1 MTIQYAE
8 PADEIVQIT
17 ESNKVNSKSISQ
29 LLKKLENKFSQ
40 AQNELPEEIPPDAQ
54 FYFNETQK
62 LLIFARDNYE
72 KGFLNVSNSCIR
84 LAENYLER
92 F

>member
-1 MTIQYAE
+1 MTIQYAQ

-17 ESNKVNSKSISQ
+17 DSDKISSKSISQ
-29 LLKKLENKFSQ
+29 LLKKLEKKFYRV
-40 AQNELPEEIPPDAQ
+40 QNELPEKIPSDAQ
-54 FYFNETQK
+54 FYFNETHK
-62 LLIFARDNYE
+62 LLIFARNNYE

>member
-1 MTIQYAE
+1 MTIQYAQ

-17 ESNKVNSKSISQ
+17 ESNKVSSKSISQ

-40 AQNELPEEIPPDAQ
+40 AQSKLPEEISPDVQ

-72 KGFLNVSNSCIR
+72 KGFLNVTNSCIR